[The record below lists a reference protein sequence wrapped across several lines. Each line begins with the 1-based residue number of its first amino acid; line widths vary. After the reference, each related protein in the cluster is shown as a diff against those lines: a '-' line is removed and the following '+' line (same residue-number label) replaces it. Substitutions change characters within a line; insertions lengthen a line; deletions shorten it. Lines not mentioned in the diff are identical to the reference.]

1 MKTIN
6 DLDFEIPKEIENYTA
21 HSAEIGIMINN
32 YIHSVQ
38 GMNKKSFAELVG
50 KTASD
55 VTRWISGNHNFT
67 ILTLS
72 LIEAHT
78 GISIIKR
85 LSSNNIKEHINRNVF
100 KIETEKDLKL
110 ENHRLKN
117 KIRELER
124 KIEHLGL
131 KENMWGNVKT
141 YGVYGVYGVEESISI
156 HDYILSGSEVSTFKL
171 RANEVHKIR
180 SKGNELAV
188 RKPTLVNI
196 D

>member
-6 DLDFEIPKEIENYTA
+6 DLDFGIPKEIENYTA

-32 YIHSVQ
+32 YIHSRE
-38 GMNKKSFAELVG
+38 GMNKKSFAKLVG

-78 GISIIKR
+78 GMSIIKR
-85 LSSNNIKEHINRNVF
+85 LSSNNIKDHINCNVF
-100 KIETEKDLKL
+100 KIETEKELKL
-110 ENHRLKN
+110 EIRRLKN
-117 KIRELER
+117 RVKELE
-124 KIEHLGL
+124 KMTEHISL
-131 KENMWGNVKT
+131 KKNMWDIIGT
-141 YGVYGVYGVEESISI
+141 YGVYVEQESSSI
-156 HDYILSGSEVSTFKL
+156 HDLVLRGSEISTF
-171 RANEVHKIR
+171 RWRTEEVRKIR
-180 SKGNELAV
+180 SKGNALAV

>member
-1 MKTIN
+1 MKNIN

-32 YIHSVQ
+32 YICSVE
-38 GMNKKSFAELVG
+38 GMNKKSFAELIG

-67 ILTLS
+67 VLTLS

-85 LSSNNIKEHINRNVF
+85 LSRNNIKEHINRNVF

-110 ENHRLKN
+110 EIHKLKN

-124 KIEHLGL
+124 NTEYIGL

-141 YGVYGVYGVEESISI
+141 YGIYGVGKSKNS
-156 HDYILSGSEVSTFKL
+156 HNFILTGSEVSTFKL
-171 RANEVHKIR
+171 RAKETFKIR

-188 RKPTLVNI
+188 RKPRLVNI